1 MYYSNYARLCVL
13 PPTFYFLPLFL
24 VVLLWPSFFLQ
35 RHKIGNCRCHFEVG
49 LICTYFIFWKIGSYF
64 MIAYIFGHILVK
76 PTIFQVSTILMY
88 STSCHCK
95 FVLPMIF
102 SFSTYVNNSM
112 EWLGMTFQVIVKF
125 RGSPA
130 AKPHNLGGTS
140 FWSI

>member
-1 MYYSNYARLCVL
+1 
-13 PPTFYFLPLFL
+13 
-24 VVLLWPSFFLQ
+24 
-35 RHKIGNCRCHFEVG
+35 
-49 LICTYFIFWKIGSYF
+49 

-112 EWLGMTFQVIVKF
+112 EWLGMAFQVIVKF

-130 AKPHNLGGTS
+130 AKPHNLGGHHFEVYRMFFLHYLFFKTLYLQNLPGDIMS
-140 FWSI
+140 LLRILIFIPVISSSSLGLKVTLLLLLFF